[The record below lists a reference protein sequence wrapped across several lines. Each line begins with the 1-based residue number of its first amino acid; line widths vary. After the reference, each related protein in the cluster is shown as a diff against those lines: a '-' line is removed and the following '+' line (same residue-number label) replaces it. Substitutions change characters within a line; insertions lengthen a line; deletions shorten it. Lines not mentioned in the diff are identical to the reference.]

1 MARRR
6 HAAAALTPGRQS
18 RDTFE
23 MDQIAPMSEATQVRE
38 KRRRRLA
45 FACMIASVLIFGSNF
60 VVSRYAVL
68 NGLTV
73 HDIMALR
80 FGTAGLILLPL
91 FLRDRL
97 ITRVGW
103 PRATFLAVSSGF
115 PLSMLMLSGLS
126 LAPAAHGATI
136 TPGTVTIIGIIGSVI
151 MFGTVVT
158 RSLVIGIVCMLAG
171 LACLAFAGS
180 SSGGHSTL
188 AGDLMFLCAGLV
200 WGGYPLA
207 IQRWNIDGLRA
218 SAIVSVLSLAYLPIY
233 ALFFFRGFDI
243 APWWVLLGHAL
254 YQGVLN
260 VILGLWMWGLAAHV
274 LGQSVVGR
282 FPPLIP
288 VTGTLLAIP
297 LLGEVPAP
305 LQWLGIA
312 LIVGGLFVTSWRR
325 SARASA

>member
-1 MARRR
+1 MPPDHQADDR
-6 HAAAALTPGRQS
+6 T
-18 RDTFE
+18 
-23 MDQIAPMSEATQVRE
+23 V
-38 KRRRRLA
+38 RRRRSLA

-91 FLRDRL
+91 FFRDRL
-97 ITRVGW
+97 IERVGW
-103 PRATFLAVSSGF
+103 MRASFLAVSSGF
-115 PLSMLMLSGLS
+115 PLSMLMLTGLT

-136 TPGTVTIIGIIGSVI
+136 TPGTVTIIGIIGSVV
-151 MFGTVVT
+151 MFGAVLT
-158 RSLVIGIVCMLAG
+158 RSLVIGIVCMLGG
-171 LACLAFAGS
+171 LACLAAAGS
-180 SSGGHSTL
+180 ASGGHGTL
-188 AGDLMFLCAGLV
+188 GGDLLFFCAGLL

-218 SAIVSVLSLAYLPIY
+218 SAIVSVFSLAYLPVY

-243 APWWVLLGHAL
+243 APWYVLLLHAF

-274 LGQSVVGR
+274 LGQSIVGR

-297 LLGEVPAP
+297 MLGEVPAP

-325 SARASA
+325 PKPAAG

>member
-1 MARRR
+1 MLQTSPRPDAD
-6 HAAAALTPGRQS
+6 ASLN
-18 RDTFE
+18 
-23 MDQIAPMSEATQVRE
+23 
-38 KRRRRLA
+38 RRRRLA
-45 FACMIASVLIFGSNF
+45 YAAMLGSVLIFGSNF
-60 VVSRYAVL
+60 VISRYAVL

-73 HDIMALR
+73 HDVMALR

-91 FLRDRL
+91 FFRDRL
-97 ITRVGW
+97 VQRVGW

-115 PLSMLMLSGLS
+115 PLSLLMLTGLT

-136 TPGTVTIIGIIGSVI
+136 TPGTVTIIGILGGVI
-151 MFGTVVT
+151 MFGAALT
-158 RSLVIGIVCMLAG
+158 RSLVIGIGCMLAG

-180 SSGGHSTL
+180 AAGGRSVL
-188 AGDLMFLCAGLV
+188 IGDVLFFCAGLL

-207 IQRWNIDGLRA
+207 IQRWKIDGLRA
-218 SAIVSVLSLAYLPIY
+218 SAIVSVFSLAYLPVY
-233 ALFFFRGFDI
+233 FLFFFRGFDI
-243 APWWVLLGHAL
+243 APWWILLMHGV

-260 VILGLWMWGLAAHV
+260 VILGLWMWGWSAHV

-297 LLGEVPAP
+297 FLAEVPAP

-325 SARASA
+325 PRRAAG